1 MSKLQRKFHNLNF
14 LERCED
20 RADFDELSRKL
31 ESYFDEGWKKGGW
44 DVLYK
49 EEAGERRKKKESD
62 CFVVKKERLEEA
74 KQIGRQ
80 FINEEEDFERFF
92 PNGGRVP
99 RWRS

>member
-20 RADFDELSRKL
+20 RADFDKLSRKL
-31 ESYFDEGWKKGGW
+31 DSYFDEGWKKGGW

-49 EEAGERRKKKESD
+49 VAGERRKKKEND

-74 KQIGRQ
+74 NQIGRQ
-80 FINEEEDFERFF
+80 FIKEKSEDLESFF
-92 PNGGRVP
+92 DLHQ
-99 RWRS
+99 